1 MELNNDELI
10 SVLRAL
16 HWHVDRLSNTDAYV
30 RDEQDLGASKIA
42 QTKLTSELKRRSF
55 IN

>member
-10 SVLRAL
+10 SVLRAMR
-16 HWHVDRLSNTDAYV
+16 WHIDRLVNTDENV

-42 QTKLTSELKRRSF
+42 HDKLTRELKLRAY
-55 IN
+55 IK

>member
-10 SVLRAL
+10 SVLRAM
-16 HWHVDRLSNTDAYV
+16 HWHIDRLVNTDQNV

-42 QTKLTSELKRRSF
+42 YHKLAGELKRRAY
-55 IN
+55 IK